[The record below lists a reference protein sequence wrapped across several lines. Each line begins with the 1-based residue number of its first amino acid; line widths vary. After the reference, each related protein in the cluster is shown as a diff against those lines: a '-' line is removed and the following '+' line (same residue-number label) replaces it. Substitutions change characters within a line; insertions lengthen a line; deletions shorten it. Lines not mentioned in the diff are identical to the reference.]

1 MTKQQL
7 EAKRILEEAMQEA
20 MRREQRLRYQEESN
34 DALSSGRRSITST
47 PTPDGLSE
55 ARRQELR
62 RTYGLAL
69 PDDIPVAPDPTARPA
84 VLSLNEMA
92 KGVTLPHGIHQRL
105 AEACGAP
112 PLVALPEGLHERF
125 ATALGHRGRREG
137 DA

>member
-1 MTKQQL
+1 MTKKQL

-62 RTYGLAL
+62 RTYGIAL

-92 KGVTLPHGIHQRL
+92 KGVTVLPGLHQRL
-105 AEACGAP
+105 AEACDAQ
-112 PLVALPEGLHERF
+112 PLV
-125 ATALGHRGRREG
+125 
-137 DA
+137 

>member
-84 VLSLNEMA
+84 VLALNEMA
-92 KGVTLPHGIHQRL
+92 KGVTLPDGIHRRL

-112 PLVALPEGLHERF
+112 PLVELPEGLHERL
-125 ATALGHRGRREG
+125 AAALGHRGQRER